1 MGTVR
6 PAVRMRDPGFTL
18 IEMLLVVTLI
28 GIVSAIAAPLL
39 SRAQGAA
46 FEAST
51 IGSLRAIHSAE
62 ALFASSCGGGYFA
75 PTLASLS
82 TKPPKSNAPFI
93 GPGFTANTFVRQNY
107 TIRFTAGAVAAGS
120 PVTCNGLA
128 KGKAVSTYF
137 VAADLVLTTNGMT
150 RYFGVNASGVI
161 FQSTKRVTVT
171 QSGVP
176 PAPAKPIS

>member
-1 MGTVR
+1 
-6 PAVRMRDPGFTL
+6 
-18 IEMLLVVTLI
+18 
-28 GIVSAIAAPLL
+28 
-39 SRAQGAA
+39 
-46 FEAST
+46 
-51 IGSLRAIHSAE
+51 
-62 ALFASSCGGGYFA
+62 LFASSCGGGYFA

-82 TKPPKSNAPFI
+82 TKPPQSNAPFI

-120 PVTCNGLA
+120 PATCNGLA

-161 FQSTKRVTVT
+161 SAVVLAVVLSRL
-171 QSGVP
+171 
-176 PAPAKPIS
+176 